1 MIGTQHH
8 EIRNARFDESGL
20 LLNPREWDE
29 ELAQQIAYREGVGS
43 LTDAHWRIIYALRTH
58 YAHFAVAPAM
68 SQVCLDEGMQKYCG
82 HELFHTCLTAWKVA
96 GLPDPGEEARAYLND
111 M

>member
-1 MIGTQHH
+1 MITTPLH
-8 EIRNARFDESGL
+8 EIHSAHFDESGL

-29 ELAQQIAYREGVGS
+29 ELAQAIAYREGVGP

-58 YAHFAVAPAM
+58 YAQFAVAPAI
-68 SQVCLDEGMQKYCG
+68 SHVCLTEGMQRFCA
-82 HELFHTCLTAWKVA
+82 HDLFHSCLTAWKVA